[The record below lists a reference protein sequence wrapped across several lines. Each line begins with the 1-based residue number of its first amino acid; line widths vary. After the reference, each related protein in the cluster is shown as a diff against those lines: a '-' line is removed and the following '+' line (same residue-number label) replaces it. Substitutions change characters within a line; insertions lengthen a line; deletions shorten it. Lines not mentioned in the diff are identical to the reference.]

1 MHDVVKVNWSG
12 GKDSTC
18 AVLKHIER
26 GDKVIAVCYIPMLT
40 DEIPLLLKEHYE
52 FILNAADRFRTMGA
66 TVYIVHGMTYYDYVH
81 KRSTRGKFKG
91 RAFGFPMIQRGR
103 CGLKRDSKLKALGS
117 LSIECDYEDI
127 GIAFDEPSRASFIS
141 ETKRSILCDL
151 KITEDD
157 ALLYCLKRGFLSPHY
172 DFLRRDGCV
181 LCPHAGSKERKK
193 WLQQYPEA
201 KPVILELQEFV
212 KRERPGQFPLRGLK
226 LFIEDDG
233 TIN

>member
-18 AVLKHIER
+18 AVLKRIER

-91 RAFGFPMIQRGR
+91 RAFGFPSFQKGW
-103 CGLKRDSKLKALGS
+103 CGFKRDSKLKALGS
-117 LSIECDYEDI
+117 LSIEYDYEDV
-127 GIAFDEPSRASFIS
+127 GIAFDEPSRMSFIS
-141 ETKRSILCDL
+141 ETKRSILYDL
-151 KITEDD
+151 RIVEDE
-157 ALLYCLKRGFLSPHY
+157 ARRHCKKEGFLSPHY

-181 LCPHAGSKERKK
+181 LCPHAGSEERKK

-201 KPVILELQEFV
+201 VPVLLELQEFV
-212 KRERPGQFPLRGLK
+212 KRERPGQTPLRHFK
-226 LFIEDDG
+226 FFIEDDG